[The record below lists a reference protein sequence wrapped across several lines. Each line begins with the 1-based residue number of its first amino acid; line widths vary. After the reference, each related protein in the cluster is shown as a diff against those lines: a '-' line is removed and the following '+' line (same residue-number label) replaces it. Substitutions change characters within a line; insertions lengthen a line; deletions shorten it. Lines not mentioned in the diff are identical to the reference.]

1 MSTTSSLKAA
11 LERRD
16 AIRGARQ
23 GLSDTPTNDVL
34 IETAS
39 LPQPVEVAR
48 VLKRHGSSL
57 RKAHEALN
65 KLASTGTA
73 VVAIPVEA
81 VDQLAA
87 DLLAF
92 GVTVKRT
99 SRPDVDRKRA
109 REASGPS

>member
-1 MSTTSSLKAA
+1 MSTRSSLKAA

-81 VDQLAA
+81 VDQLTT

-92 GVTVKRT
+92 GVTVKRV
-99 SRPDVDRKRA
+99 SRP
-109 REASGPS
+109 EG